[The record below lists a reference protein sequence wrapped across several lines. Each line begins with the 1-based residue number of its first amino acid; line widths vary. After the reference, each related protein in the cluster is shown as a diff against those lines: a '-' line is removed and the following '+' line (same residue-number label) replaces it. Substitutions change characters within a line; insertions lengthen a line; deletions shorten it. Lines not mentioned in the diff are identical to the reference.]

1 MLKST
6 LKEIEKEAI
15 QNTQDIIK
23 VQEEKNSLEALI
35 LEILSFGEQC
45 DKQFDQ
51 LQLSF
56 KKFEA
61 TDKAETEKMIKGY
74 AKIK

>member
-45 DKQFDQ
+45 DK
-51 LQLSF
+51 
-56 KKFEA
+56 
-61 TDKAETEKMIKGY
+61 
-74 AKIK
+74 